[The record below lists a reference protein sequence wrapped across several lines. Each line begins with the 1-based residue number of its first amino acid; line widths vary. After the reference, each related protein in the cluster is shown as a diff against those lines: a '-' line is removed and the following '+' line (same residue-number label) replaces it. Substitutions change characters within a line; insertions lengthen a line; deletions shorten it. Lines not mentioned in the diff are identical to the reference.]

1 MAQVASENGDTIS
14 LNVMPML
21 DIFSILILFLLMN
34 FSSDPLTYELHEAID
49 LPESRTIIS
58 LDEVP
63 AISVTR
69 NEVFVNDHKIA
80 EIMRGD
86 IIARQTEQGGVL
98 PLYLELKK
106 LAEANARLVKVKDS
120 KELSG
125 ITLEMDKSHSFKLL
139 RKVMLSA
146 QQSDFIKFKLMV
158 SKPIE

>member
-69 NEVFVNDHKIA
+69 NEVFVND
-80 EIMRGD
+80 
-86 IIARQTEQGGVL
+86 
-98 PLYLELKK
+98 
-106 LAEANARLVKVKDS
+106 
-120 KELSG
+120 
-125 ITLEMDKSHSFKLL
+125 
-139 RKVMLSA
+139 
-146 QQSDFIKFKLMV
+146 
-158 SKPIE
+158 